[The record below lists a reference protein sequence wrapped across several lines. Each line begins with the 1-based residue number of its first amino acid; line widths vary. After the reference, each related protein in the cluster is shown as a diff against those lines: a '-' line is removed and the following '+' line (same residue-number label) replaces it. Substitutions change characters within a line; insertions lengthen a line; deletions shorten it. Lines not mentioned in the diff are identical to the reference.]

1 MWSGGGSKFEPLIGE
16 DDEWSEEPLDA
27 DQHLP
32 GPLDTRGPNP
42 FSTLSDIVNTGGASD
57 LDWIGDSLA
66 LFQTDGGA
74 QVKVSQVLSQ
84 LVAGQI
90 DDVDDIDNDLLSAER
105 GMQPLYN
112 DNVKLGWIQG
122 VYLPTIQNIFGVIL
136 YLRVAWI
143 VGVAGVGQSLAI
155 VCICCGT
162 TLLTAFSMSAIA
174 TNGVVPAGGAYFMIS
189 RALGPEFGGAVG
201 ILFYLAT
208 TSAGAMFVK

>member
-1 MWSGGGSKFEPLIGE
+1 MLGG
-16 DDEWSEEPLDA
+16 
-27 DQHLP
+27 H
-32 GPLDTRGPNP
+32 
-42 FSTLSDIVNTGGASD
+42 STLSDIVNTGGASD